1 MTSIKDDYSRI
12 ITQAIQSISE
22 SKKEA
27 KKYPYHALK
36 QEIRRYVL
44 AGADKILA
52 EKVKSGELKL
62 IQTIN
67 TEAYETGTTK
77 DTE

>member
-12 ITQAIQSISE
+12 AIQAIQSISE
-22 SKKEA
+22 GKKEA

-36 QEIRRYVL
+36 PEILSYIIGGINKL
-44 AGADKILA
+44 LA
-52 EKVKSGELKL
+52 EKVKNGEIKL

-67 TEAYETGTTK
+67 SEAYEIGTK
-77 DTE
+77 QDG